1 MTGIVALQGGGPF
14 VANDELDARL
24 LTEVLAGAGDDARRV
39 VVLPTA
45 DAYEHPERLVAAA
58 MSWAERIDAGG
69 DLVVEALM
77 VMRRGEALERGAAE
91 VVRRARAVYLVGD
104 QPLHLRSV
112 LKSTPVWDA
121 MQDVLAAGG
130 LVAAV
135 GGSADALCDPMID
148 PRGGAFTLGLGLVS
162 GLALVTEAET
172 WSPERLHR
180 TLVLANTPVAVLSTG
195 GALVLRDGSWEQ
207 VGDVVLQG
215 ELPAA

>member
-1 MTGIVALQGGGPF
+1 VLDGSDGG
-14 VANDELDARL
+14 
-24 LTEVLAGAGDDARRV
+24 RRV

-58 MSWAERIDAGG
+58 MNWAERLEERAGG
-69 DLVVEALM
+69 IDVEALM
-77 VMRRGEALERGAAE
+77 VMRRGEALERGAGD

-112 LKSTPVWDA
+112 LKDTPVWDA
-121 MQDVLAAGG
+121 MREVLAGGG
-130 LVAAV
+130 LVVAT
-135 GGSADALCDPMID
+135 GGSADALCNPMID

-180 TLVLANTPVAVLSTG
+180 TLVLANTPVACLPTG
-195 GALVLRDGSWEQ
+195 AAVVLREGGWEQ
-207 VGDVVLQG
+207 VGDVVMQG
-215 ELPAA
+215 DLPAPPAS